1 MQVFDN
7 NDICC
12 EVIKVGLLRTN
23 CYVVYNKT
31 TKVGCVIDPGGE
43 ADSIMAF
50 INSNDIKLEQIYL
63 THGHFDH
70 IMAVD
75 EIREKTKAIVNIF
88 EKDDK
93 LSQDVNGNCAYMVSL
108 QLSVKADKLM
118 TDGEKVPFAG
128 TYAKVINTPGH
139 TAGSCCYYLEDMKVL
154 FSGDTL
160 FFESYG
166 RTDLQSG
173 SMSDMVHSIKEKLFV
188 LPEDVT
194 VYPGHGAFTSIGYE
208 KENLDI

>member
-7 NDICC
+7 NNICC
-12 EVIKVGLLRTN
+12 EVIKVGMLGTN
-23 CYVVYNKT
+23 CYIVYNKES
-31 TKVGCVIDPGGE
+31 KAGCVIDPGGE
-43 ADSIMAF
+43 ADKIMAF
-50 INSNDIKLEQIYL
+50 INANDIRVENIYL

-70 IMAVD
+70 IMMAD
-75 EIREKTKAIVNIF
+75 EIRKRTGAQVAIF
-88 EKDDK
+88 EKDYTIALDT
-93 LSQDVNGNCAYMVSL
+93 NGNCAYMVSL
-108 QLSVKADKLM
+108 ELTMKADKLL

-128 TYAKVINTPGH
+128 ALATVINTPGH

-166 RTDLQSG
+166 RTDLPTG
-173 SMSDMVHSIKEKLFV
+173 SMSDMVHSLKEKLFF

-194 VYPGHGAFTSIGYE
+194 AYPGHGAFTSIGYE
-208 KENLDI
+208 KDNLDV